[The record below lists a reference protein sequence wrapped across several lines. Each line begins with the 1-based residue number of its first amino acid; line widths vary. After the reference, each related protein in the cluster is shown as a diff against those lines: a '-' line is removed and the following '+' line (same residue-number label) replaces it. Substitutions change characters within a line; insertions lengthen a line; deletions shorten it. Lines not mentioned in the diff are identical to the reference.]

1 MSGHSKWHS
10 IRHKKAAND
19 AKRGKVLTKHS
30 KILSVIG
37 RTDPNPDSNA
47 ALRSAITNAK
57 ADGVP
62 RDNIERVLKKIS
74 GDGKDS
80 VSYTEAVYEGFGPEG
95 IPFMVTALT
104 DNVNRTFPSVRMAFN
119 KNGGNLGTSG
129 SVGFMFNHVGMIMID
144 SEGKSED
151 EIFEIVMEAGAEDF
165 SFEAKETEIVT
176 AFTDLG
182 RVKQSLES
190 QNVKILKFEPQ
201 FRAKDPQII
210 SDSSILEKIEKFIE
224 AVEEAEDV
232 DEIFGGFDVSDDLA

>member
-30 KILSVIG
+30 KIISVIG
-37 RTDPNPDSNA
+37 RTDPNPETNA

-74 GDGKDS
+74 GEGKDA
-80 VSYTEAVYEGFGPEG
+80 VQYTEAVYEGFGPEG
-95 IPFMVTALT
+95 IPFMITALT
-104 DNVNRTFPSVRMAFN
+104 DNVNRTFPSIRTAFN

-129 SVGFMFNHVGMIMID
+129 SVGFMFNHVGVIMMD

-151 EIFEIVMEAGAEDF
+151 DVFEIVMEAGAEDF
-165 SFEAKETEIVT
+165 TFDEKETEIVM

-182 RVKQSLES
+182 SVKKSLED
-190 QNVKILKFEPQ
+190 QKVKILKFEPQ

-210 SDSSILEKIEKFIE
+210 SDSSVLEKIEKFIE

-232 DEIFGGFDVSDDLA
+232 DEVFGGFDVGENLA